1 MRKGNKM
8 LKDKKITKMDER
20 QEQILFRSYQ
30 LGFWTMVL
38 TLMVSFWFI
47 RLTVV
52 AHAGKD
58 LMLLALLVGI
68 TVQVVYATI
77 HDASIFVD
85 KRFGKNGYLVGG
97 LLLFFGIITLIYTI
111 WETVQVNG
119 KVLRFLS
126 ENDTSLMILGFA
138 QVVIGSSI
146 LYRLY
151 LNDRENKA

>member
-1 MRKGNKM
+1 M
-8 LKDKKITKMDER
+8 LKDKNMTKMDER
-20 QEQILFRSYQ
+20 QEQLLLRSYQ

-38 TLMVSFWFI
+38 TLMVSLWVI

-52 AHAGKD
+52 AHAAKD

-68 TVQVVYATI
+68 TVQVVYATL

-97 LLLFFGIITLIYTI
+97 LLLFFGIMTLIYTI
-111 WETVQVNG
+111 WESVQVNG
-119 KVLRFLS
+119 NVLRFLS
-126 ENDTSLMILGFA
+126 ENNASLMILGFA

-151 LNDRENKA
+151 LNDRENNA